1 MKITTKW
8 ALVSENKMA
17 TKVSLNLMSMQKNT
31 IIIKMPIIAVFLIGR
46 NTLAFNFP
54 YVL

>member
-17 TKVSLNLMSMQKNT
+17 TKASLNLKSLQKNT
-31 IIIKMPIIAVFLIGR
+31 IIINMPTIAVYLIGR
-46 NTLAFNFP
+46 NILAFNFP